1 MKYANEIEKRYA
13 WDVLY
18 EFAYDRAEDS
28 LVSSPHHYAKQFA
41 DDWIDEA
48 DVDNLSEDM
57 LP

>member
-18 EFAYDRAEDS
+18 NFAYDHAEDS
-28 LVSSPHHYAKQFA
+28 LVSSPHRYAKQFA

-48 DVDNLSEDM
+48 DVDNLSESM